1 MVKINQI
8 RFTVL
13 MQFIE
18 KQCSKLSML
27 WKETAQ
33 HPISLCITHSHVQ
46 ICHVLSRCPHTHTHT
61 AIKVLSCRLTFDKYM
76 HKHKYDCTQV
86 WTCQNPVTHTVS
98 GTDPHRNRHVSRQWV
113 LAFNHLVHG
122 SWCALLLRMFN
133 HITHGSFYYYNPLKC
148 TQN

>member
-13 MQFIE
+13 MQFRE

-27 WKETAQ
+27 WKDTQ
-33 HPISLCITHSHVQ
+33 LNTSSLS
-46 ICHVLSRCPHTHTHT
+46 VLHTHTFRSVTFYH

-133 HITHGSFYYYNPLKC
+133 HITHESFYYYNPLKC